1 MSHALL
7 QELGDCQNLLL
18 TIISQTS
25 DDDCYRQYHP
35 ELSPL
40 AWHLGHCVFIET
52 YWLYE
57 QVLGDTTLTET
68 GKDLYFPELSPK
80 QQRAARLPAK
90 RELLDWSKQQF
101 ARNREQAQHLLADDS
116 CHDLLKEDYLL
127 HFLLQHHSQHF
138 ETMQQIL
145 QQRALQAALPADET
159 NLVEATAYRAPKQN
173 VEGGRFE
180 FGNRAQNIAYDNE
193 RPSWQTNLDA
203 FAIATRPASNSE
215 YLGFMQAGGYDNQA
229 WWSPEGWHWLQRA
242 RVTAPDH
249 WRRAQNGAWH
259 VVTASG
265 TATLDGGT
273 TLYGINY
280 FEAEAFSRYAGGRL
294 PHELEWERSAVTGA
308 YSPERAWEWCG
319 NAFFPYPQY
328 HAYPYNGYS
337 KPWFDG
343 RHFTLRGAS
352 LHTLAPIRRP
362 TFRNFYTREKRHV
375 FAGVR
380 VAFDA

>member
-1 MSHALL
+1 MSHELL
-7 QELGDCQNLLL
+7 QQLDDCQQLLL
-18 TIISQTS
+18 ALVKQTP

-35 ELSPL
+35 DLSPL

-80 QQRAARLPAK
+80 QQRAARLPEK
-90 RELLDWSKQQF
+90 HELLTRSKERF
-101 ARNREQAQHLLADDS
+101 ARNRELARRLLADNN
-116 CHDLLKEDYLL
+116 HRELLKDDYLL

-145 QQRALQAALPADET
+145 QQRALRAASPADEM
-159 NLVEATAYRAPKQN
+159 NPVEAAAYHAPKQN
-173 VEGGRFE
+173 IEGGHFE

-193 RPSWQTNLDA
+193 RPPWQTNLDA

-215 YLGFMQAGGYDNQA
+215 YLGFIQAGGYDKQA
-229 WWSPEGWHWLQRA
+229 WWSRDGWHWLQRA
-242 RVTAPDH
+242 RVMAPDH
-249 WRRAQNGAWH
+249 WCRARNGAWYI
-259 VVTASG
+259 VTASG
-265 TATLDGGT
+265 PVALDGDA
-273 TLYGINY
+273 TLYGISY

-294 PHELEWERSAVTGA
+294 PHELEWERSAASGA
-308 YSPERAWEWCG
+308 CSPRGAWEWCG

-328 HAYPYNGYS
+328 HAYPYDGYS
-337 KPWFDG
+337 QPWFDG
-343 RHFTLRGAS
+343 NHFTLRGAS
-352 LHTLAPIRRP
+352 RYTLPPIRRHS
-362 TFRNFYTREKRHV
+362 FRNFYTPEKRHV

-380 VAFDA
+380 VAFDL